1 MENEALVSLKGN
13 TIQIDFFILVFFFFF
28 FKAGFFFI
36 KWINLALLL
45 ASA

>member
-13 TIQIDFFILVFFFFF
+13 TIQIDFFILFFF

>member
-13 TIQIDFFILVFFFFF
+13 TIQIDFFILFFFF